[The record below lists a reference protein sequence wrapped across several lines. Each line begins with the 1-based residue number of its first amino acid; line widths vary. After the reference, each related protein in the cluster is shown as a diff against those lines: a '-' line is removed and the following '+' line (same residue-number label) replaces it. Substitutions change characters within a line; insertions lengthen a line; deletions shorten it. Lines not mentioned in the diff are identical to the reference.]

1 MMKGNSMRD
10 IRIEKVVLNV
20 GCGTKLK
27 PELAKT
33 MLEKIAGKKA
43 VITIT
48 RKRSTFNVPARN
60 PIGCKVTIRKNTDE
74 FLKRLLEAK
83 EMKLKEKSFDKT
95 GNVSFGIAE
104 YIDVP
109 GMQYDHTLGILG
121 FDVSVALERRG
132 YRIKKKKL
140 SRKIGKKHSITKEE
154 AIDFV
159 KNKFNIEIISEKGE
173 EEEE

>member
-1 MMKGNSMRD
+1 MVENTMRD

-27 PELAKT
+27 PALAKT
-33 MLEKIAGKKA
+33 MLEKISGKKA

-48 RKRSTFNVPARN
+48 RKRSTFNVPARQ
-60 PIGCKVTIRKNTDE
+60 PIGCKVTIRNNTDE

-83 EMKLKEKSFDKT
+83 EMKLKERNFDRT

-140 SRKIGKKHSITKEE
+140 AKKVGKKHAITKEE
-154 AIDFV
+154 AINFV
-159 KNKFNIEIISEKGE
+159 KNRFNVEIIGEKE

>member
-1 MMKGNSMRD
+1 MTENIMRD
-10 IRIEKVVLNV
+10 IKIEKVVLNV

-33 MLEKIAGKKA
+33 MLEKISGKKA

-48 RKRSTFNVPARN
+48 RKRSTFNVPAKK

-83 EMKLKEKSFDKT
+83 DMKLKERNFDRT

-121 FDVSVALERRG
+121 FDVSVTLERRG
-132 YRIKKKKL
+132 YRVKKKKL
-140 SRKIGKKHSITKEE
+140 SKKIGKKHSITKEE
-154 AIDFV
+154 AIKFV
-159 KNKFNIEIISEKGE
+159 KNKFNIKIISEKGE

>member
-1 MMKGNSMRD
+1 MKENNMRD

-33 MLEKIAGKKA
+33 MLEKISGKKA

-48 RKRSTFNVPARN
+48 RKRSTFNVPAKK
-60 PIGCKVTIRKNTDE
+60 PIGCKVTIRNNTDD
-74 FLKRLLEAK
+74 FLRRLLEAK

-140 SRKIGKKHSITKEE
+140 SKKIGKKHAITKEE
-154 AIDFV
+154 AINFV
-159 KNKFNIEIISEKGE
+159 KNRFNVEIITEKE

>member
-1 MMKGNSMRD
+1 IMKENSMRD
-10 IRIEKVVLNV
+10 IKIEKVVLNV
-20 GCGTKLK
+20 GCGINLK
-27 PELAKT
+27 PEIAKT
-33 MLEKIAGKKA
+33 MLEKISGKKA

-48 RKRSTFNVPARN
+48 RKRSTFNVPARK

-83 EMKLKEKSFDKT
+83 EMKLKERNFDRT

-121 FDVSVALERRG
+121 FDVSVALERKG
-132 YRIKKKKL
+132 YRVKKKKL
-140 SRKIGKKHSITKEE
+140 SKKKGKKHSITREE
-154 AIDFV
+154 AMKFV

-173 EEEE
+173 EEE

>member
-1 MMKGNSMRD
+1 MKENLMRD

-27 PELAKT
+27 PETAKT
-33 MLEKIAGKKA
+33 MLEKITGKKA

-48 RKRSTFNVPARN
+48 RKRSTFNVPARK
-60 PIGCKVTIRKNTDE
+60 PIGCKVTVRKNSDE
-74 FLKRLLEAK
+74 FLRRLLEAK
-83 EMKLKEKSFDKT
+83 EMKLKERNFDRT

-109 GMQYDHTLGILG
+109 GMQYDHSLGILG

-132 YRIKKKKL
+132 YRVKKKKL
-140 SRKIGKKHSITKEE
+140 SKKIGKKHSITKQE

-159 KNKFNIEIISEKGE
+159 KNRFNVQIVTEKEIE
-173 EEEE
+173 EE

>member
-1 MMKGNSMRD
+1 MKGNSMRD

-33 MLEKIAGKKA
+33 MLEKISGKKA

-48 RKRSTFNVPARN
+48 RKRSTFNVP
-60 PIGCKVTIRKNTDE
+60 
-74 FLKRLLEAK
+74 
-83 EMKLKEKSFDKT
+83 
-95 GNVSFGIAE
+95 
-104 YIDVP
+104 
-109 GMQYDHTLGILG
+109 GMQYDHTVGILV

-132 YRIKKKKL
+132 YRVKKKKL
-140 SRKIGKKHSITKEE
+140 SKKIGKRHAITKEE

-159 KNKFNIEIISEKGE
+159 KNRFNVQIISEKEIE
-173 EEEE
+173 EE